1 MALKL
6 KRSLSSFV
14 LSLSFNKLAVAVI
27 FNAAATVFFLRFILL
42 YPKIL
47 VKIIYIWYF

>member
-27 FNAAATVFFLRFILL
+27 FNAAATVFFPPFHFSV
-42 YPKIL
+42 P
-47 VKIIYIWYF
+47 